1 MLLRRP
7 AAAIFCLLLSV
18 ACTAACSDD
27 PAANPSDWDF
37 GDTSVSDVSDTDEST
52 DVDPTT
58 EGACCLAN
66 ACSEVRK
73 ASCDEIGGTF
83 FAGDSCEQANCS
95 QSGDRVPCCIS
106 TPLGSQCAEI
116 TATQC
121 ESAEGE
127 ILTVASCAES
137 SCGGS
142 TEPQACCTQGQCTT
156 STPNACRRNL
166 GTPQGSG
173 STCAD
178 TTCPEPKPCCIEQ
191 LGAAACRMAA
201 PSSCSGLG
209 GESQNG
215 ANCGEAPCGNGNL
228 TACCL
233 MGQCINL
240 SPTLCSNSGGTPE
253 ADAVCSNTVC
263 P

>member
-1 MLLRRP
+1 MLLGRP
-7 AAAIFCLLLSV
+7 ATAICCLLLSV

-27 PAANPSDWDF
+27 PAPNPSDWDF
-37 GDTSVSDVSDTDEST
+37 GDTSVSDVSDTDESA

-73 ASCDEIGGTF
+73 ASCDEIDGTF

-106 TPLGSQCAEI
+106 TPFGSQCAEI
-116 TATQC
+116 TTAQC

-127 ILTVASCAES
+127 ILQATSCADA

-142 TEPQACCTQGQCTT
+142 SEPQACCTQGQCTT
-156 STPNACRRNL
+156 SSPNECRRNL
-166 GTPQGSG
+166 GTPQGED
-173 STCAD
+173 STCGT
-178 TTCPEPKPCCIEQ
+178 TTCPQPKPCCIEQ
-191 LGAAACRMAA
+191 FGAAACRMAA

-209 GESQNG
+209 GETLEG
-215 ANCGEAPCGNGNL
+215 VDCGESSCGSGNL
-228 TACCL
+228 AACCM

-240 SPTLCSNSGGTPE
+240 SPTLCNQSGGSPE
-253 ADAVCSNTVC
+253 SGSVCSDIEC